1 MVDPGDAR
9 PPPVACPHGEAVE
22 GRGGGGGG
30 QAVGGH
36 QGQAGG
42 QQGRR
47 AYGCSIYLCK
57 SQATRLIIKKLA
69 LNRTNV
75 KYFASNPLYKSIVLI

>member
-1 MVDPGDAR
+1 MVDPGEAS
-9 PPPVACPHGEAVE
+9 PPPGARPHGEAVE

-42 QQGRR
+42 QQGGW
-47 AYGCSIYLCK
+47 AHGCSVHLCQA
-57 SQATRLIIKKLA
+57 QATRLIIKKLA
-69 LNRTNV
+69 SNRTKV
-75 KYFASNPLYKSIVLI
+75 K